1 MCAAQKSRL
10 RRADCSGQ
18 WKRRPAVRAAL
29 TTAPPHRSNPM
40 SARTAVCSADRSAWS
55 AGTITATLPHSAA
68 PYPGAVSA
76 PVAPGAMRR
85 APILEDN
92 DRPARGDDLV
102 PSGSS

>member
-1 MCAAQKSRL
+1 MCAAQKIRL

-68 PYPGAVSA
+68 PYPRSRLRARGAWGDEK
-76 PVAPGAMRR
+76 GADPRGQ
-85 APILEDN
+85 
-92 DRPARGDDLV
+92 RPA
-102 PSGSS
+102 GSQ